1 MAEYIF
7 RKYFDTVV
15 SFFEEVCVISGSF
28 KEFLEP
34 FSKCSSFEEL
44 RAEAHAF
51 DPFEWGEAVWSDI
64 SWEWSVPRVFAY
76 DGSAGLGMF
85 YYNHASDEW
94 GICLVTNDDGE
105 LIASCWMNP
114 DYDGASAEA
123 FVDAG
128 WSPDYDTYSAL
139 LSGYLRDYDPREDLP
154 LWGSNHCRS

>member
-1 MAEYIF
+1 MAEYMF
-7 RKYFDTVV
+7 RKYFDTIVD
-15 SFFEEVCVISGSF
+15 SFEEVCAISGSF
-28 KEFLEP
+28 KELP

-51 DPFEWGEAVWSDI
+51 DPYELAEVVWNDI

-76 DGSAGLGMF
+76 DGSGLGMF

-94 GICLVTNDDGE
+94 GISAATNDDGE
-105 LIASCWMNP
+105 LITSYWMC
-114 DYDGASAEA
+114 DGASAEA
-123 FVDAG
+123 FIAAG

-154 LWGSNHCRS
+154 LWESNHCRG